1 MNNQILIQKDETIS
15 RFKNVVTQLKIPI
28 NRIYLFGSRAKGNH
42 NPDSDYDF
50 LVLLSNIRDKEL
62 IKKYRRTII
71 LKAHSEIPNIPF
83 DILVRNLEEFD
94 SYKSEI
100 NTLYN
105 EIFQDGIEI

>member
-1 MNNQILIQKDETIS
+1 MINPKLLHNDETI
-15 RFKNVVTQLKIPI
+15 FKFKSIITHLEIPI
-28 NRIYLFGSRAKGNH
+28 SRIYLFGSRAKGNQ

-50 LVLLSNIRDKEL
+50 LVLLANIKDNDLVR
-62 IKKYRRTII
+62 KYRRTIV

-83 DILVRNLEEFD
+83 DILVKNLEEFD

-105 EIFQDGIEI
+105 EIYQQGIEI

>member
-1 MNNQILIQKDETIS
+1 MNNQIIIQNDETI
-15 RFKNVVTQLKIPI
+15 FKFKSIITHLEIPI
-28 NRIYLFGSRAKGNH
+28 SRIYLFGSRAKGNQ

-50 LVLLSNIRDKEL
+50 LVLLSNIKDNDL
-62 IKKYRRTII
+62 VKKYRRTIV

-83 DILVRNLEEFD
+83 DILVKNLEEFD

-105 EIFQDGIEI
+105 EIYQQGIEI

>member
-1 MNNQILIQKDETIS
+1 MNNQILIQKDETIFK
-15 RFKNVVTQLKIPI
+15 FKNVVTHLEIPI
-28 NRIYLFGSRAKGNH
+28 SRIYLFGSRVKGNQT
-42 NPDSDYDF
+42 PDSDYDF
-50 LVLLSNIRDKEL
+50 LVLLSDIQDKEL

-83 DILVRNLEEFD
+83 DILVRNFGEFE

-105 EIFQDGIEI
+105 EIFQEGIEI